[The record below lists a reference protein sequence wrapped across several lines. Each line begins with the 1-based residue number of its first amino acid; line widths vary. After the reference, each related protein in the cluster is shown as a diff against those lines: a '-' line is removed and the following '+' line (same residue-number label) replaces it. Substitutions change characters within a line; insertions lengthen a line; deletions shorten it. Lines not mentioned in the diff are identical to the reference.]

1 MKEKTSREVKIE
13 PCIVIHGGAG
23 TIPQSRE
30 MGKINGVKKAAYVG
44 YKELIESDSAIKAVE
59 KAVNVMEL
67 DEYFNAGYGSV
78 LTLEGNVECDAS
90 IMCGRTLNFGAISL
104 VQDIL
109 YPISLAKIVMQ
120 KSRHKFL
127 SEEGAVK
134 FARQNGIR
142 VLYPS
147 GQLKTDFISNFMENF
162 VNDHH
167 KKNNN
172 LKENE
177 KLYEAVSC

>member
-1 MKEKTSREVKIE
+1 MKEKTSREIKVE

-30 MGKINGVKKAAYVG
+30 QGKINGVKKAAYVG
-44 YKELIESDSAIKAVE
+44 YKELNESDSAIRAVE

-78 LTLEGNVECDAS
+78 LTMDGTVECDAS
-90 IMCGRTLNFGAISL
+90 IMCGRTLNFGAVSL
-104 VQDIL
+104 IKDIL

-127 SEEGAVK
+127 SEDGAIK
-134 FARQNGIR
+134 FARQNRMR
-142 VLYPS
+142 VLDPP
-147 GQLKTDFISNFMENF
+147 GQLKTDFVSNFLDNF
-162 VNDHH
+162 VNEQH
-167 KKNNN
+167 KKSER
-172 LKENE
+172 LKDHE
-177 KLYEAVSC
+177 KYFEAVS